1 MEKREERSKTRTEE
15 RNEILEESKPTKKNP
30 LFHFFMSMYQST
42 KRMPPLYQHMV
53 ENRVFNVVSDVEARL
68 LDVPVQQ
75 QPHPAPATIPPY
87 SSSNYSTP
95 VSLYSDNSLLSPT
108 DTLGEHE
115 NSSIAA
121 NSDNLI
127 NYVNTF
133 THI

>member
-1 MEKREERSKTRTEE
+1 
-15 RNEILEESKPTKKNP
+15 
-30 LFHFFMSMYQST
+30 
-42 KRMPPLYQHMV
+42 MPPLYQHMV
-53 ENRVFNVVSDVEARL
+53 KNRVFNVVSDVEARL

-75 QPHPAPATIPPY
+75 QPHPALATIPPY

-95 VSLYSDNSLLSPT
+95 ASLYSDNSLLSPT
-108 DTLGEHE
+108 DTLEEHE